1 VKKLSWLTAAV
12 FLGAFLHPEAG
23 AQTPGIRVLKDL
35 EFARPSAL
43 PLQLDL
49 YLPPGNGPFP
59 LTVYIHGGAFMRG
72 DKGRI
77 WYSPML
83 RQPERGYALASLN
96 YRLSG
101 QAPFPAAVFDV
112 KAAIRWLRA
121 NAAKYNLKA
130 DRIVVAGESAGGY
143 LAVMLGT
150 SGGVATLEDPGMGN
164 RGESSRVQGVID
176 FFGPTDLREMDRGT
190 PKACDNAM
198 VHGDAGSPEALF
210 LGCKTIAD
218 CPAKAKTANPVG
230 YLNGNTPPFLIL
242 HGTADCLVSPLQS
255 QVLYDA
261 LSVARVRAAL
271 HRYPDLAHADH
282 RFLTPETEKRV
293 NDFIDS
299 ILKP

>member
-1 VKKLSWLTAAV
+1 VKRLFWLMAAV

-23 AQTPGIRVLKDL
+23 AQTPGTRVLKDL
-35 EFARPSAL
+35 EFARAGAL

-49 YLPPGNGPFP
+49 YLPAGNGPFP

-150 SGGVATLEDPGMGN
+150 SGGVAGLEDPGMGN
-164 RGESSRVQGVID
+164 PGESSRVQGVVD
-176 FFGPTDLREMDRGT
+176 FFGPTDLLQMDRGT
-190 PKACDNAM
+190 PKSCDNAM

-210 LGCKTIAD
+210 LGCKTLAE
-218 CPAKAKTANPVG
+218 CPAKGKTANPIG
-230 YLNGNTPPFLIL
+230 YVNKNTPPFLIL

-255 QVLYDA
+255 QLLYDA
-261 LSVARVRAAL
+261 LRAAGAKAAL
-271 HRYPDLAHADH
+271 HQYPDLGHADR